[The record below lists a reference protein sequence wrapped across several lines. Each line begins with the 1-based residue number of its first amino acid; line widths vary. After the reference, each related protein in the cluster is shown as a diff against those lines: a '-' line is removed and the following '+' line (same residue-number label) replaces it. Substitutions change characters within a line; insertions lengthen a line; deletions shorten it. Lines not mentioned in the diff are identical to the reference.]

1 MTHTADDALLGQFI
15 PLHYHH
21 NMLQDEARM
30 QGFRSALNHVVKPGA
45 KVLELGGGTGVLSFF
60 AAQKASKVW
69 CVERNPVLAATAR
82 HTLMHNSN
90 GYKVEVIV
98 ADAFHYLPPE
108 PVDVVVCEMLH
119 SALLREKQV
128 EVIDSFKRRYLAHFG
143 GRLPVFVPEACIQG
157 VQPVQQDFV
166 YNGYCAATPVFQN
179 PVTQHPRTTGLG
191 EPALYQIFTY
201 DAELALQCEWHGQ
214 ILAVRAG
221 TLNALRFFTKNVL
234 AILPDTRS
242 TIDWHNA
249 YLVMPLAHS
258 QQVEAGDVIDIRFS
272 YPVGAPL
279 EALQPDVVVIP
290 SEVHLYPEGMLQ
302 ADMPPARMLA

>member
-1 MTHTADDALLGQFI
+1 MTHTADEAQLGQFI
-15 PLHYHH
+15 PVHYHH

-30 QGFRSALNHVVKPGA
+30 RGFRSALNHVVKPGA

-60 AAQKASKVW
+60 AAQNAAKVW
-69 CVERNPVLAATAR
+69 CVERNPVLADIAR
-82 HTLMHNSN
+82 RTLMQNAN

-119 SALLREKQV
+119 SALLREKQI
-128 EVIDSFKRRYLAHFG
+128 EMIDSFKRRYLAQFG

-166 YNGYCAATPVFQN
+166 YESYYAATPIFQN

-191 EPALYQIFTY
+191 DPALYQIFTY
-201 DAELALQCEWHGQ
+201 DAELEMQCEWHGQ
-214 ILAVRAG
+214 ILATRSG
-221 TLNALRFFTKNVL
+221 NLNALRFVTKNVL

-249 YLVMPLAHS
+249 YLVLPLPHP
-258 QQVEAGDVIDIRFS
+258 QQVQAGDLIDIRFS

-279 EALQPDVVVIP
+279 DALQPEVAVIP
-290 SEVHLYPEGMLQ
+290 SEVHLYPEGVVQ
-302 ADMPPARMLA
+302 ADVQHSRMFA